1 MYSLKRL
8 TGAVL
13 SRSSMRMPTATPA
26 PSPMASP
33 PPSHAFA
40 SLSGKES
47 SYGQEITD
55 KPQQAFQK
63 DKKTAKQAQKDSND
77 GETSNEQTSHLLP
90 SRPRLMR
97 VNPSALRRAHPFCS
111 CVVCALLLHLFCP
124 CVVQCIP
131 MPTARIPRFCAPM
144 VRTCTFRFGS
154 VRMVRQTAAQRPAIA
169 RL

>member
-13 SRSSMRMPTATPA
+13 SRSSMRMPTTTPA

-33 PPSHAFA
+33 PPSHSFG
-40 SLSGKES
+40 SLSGKET
-47 SYGQEITD
+47 SYSQEITD

-77 GETSNEQTSHLLP
+77 GETCNGQTSHLP
-90 SRPRLMR
+90 
-97 VNPSALRRAHPFCS
+97 PSADAPIRPFPGALTVHVRASCACCARPFRM
-111 CVVCALLLHLFCP
+111 

-144 VRTCTFRFGS
+144 VSTCTFRFGS
-154 VRMVRQTAAQRPAIA
+154 VRMVRQTAAQRPAKA
-169 RL
+169 RLR